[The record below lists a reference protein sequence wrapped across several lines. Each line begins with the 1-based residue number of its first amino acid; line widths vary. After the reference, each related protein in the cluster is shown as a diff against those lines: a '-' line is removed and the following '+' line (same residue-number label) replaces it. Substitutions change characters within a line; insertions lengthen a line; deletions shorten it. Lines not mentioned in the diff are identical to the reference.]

1 MKNKKKNN
9 KTLKTIGERLKK
21 ARENS
26 GMSVYEVAKKT
37 GMNASYIERIEAGNA
52 IRLNISQTE
61 ILSESLNTDLYEIIK
76 GLP

>member
-1 MKNKKKNN
+1 MKMKTN

-21 ARENS
+21 ARQNS
-26 GMSVYEVAKKT
+26 GMSIYEVAQKT
-37 GMNASYIERIEAGNA
+37 GIKASYIQRIEAGMA
-52 IRLNISQTE
+52 MRLNISQTE

>member
-1 MKNKKKNN
+1 MKKKNN

-26 GMSVYEVAKKT
+26 GMSVNEVAQKT
-37 GMNASYIERIEAGNA
+37 GIKASYIQRIEAGNA
-52 IRLNISQTE
+52 MRLNLSQTE